1 MGSANHEDNRRITVN
16 PDENML
22 PVYDSAKRQDMR
34 SEKLDSVYTSAGDLQ
49 KCAGKMH
56 FDLIQAVC

>member
-34 SEKLDSVYTSAGDLQ
+34 SEKSDSVYKKEQSAHKTIVTG
-49 KCAGKMH
+49 GW
-56 FDLIQAVC
+56 FS